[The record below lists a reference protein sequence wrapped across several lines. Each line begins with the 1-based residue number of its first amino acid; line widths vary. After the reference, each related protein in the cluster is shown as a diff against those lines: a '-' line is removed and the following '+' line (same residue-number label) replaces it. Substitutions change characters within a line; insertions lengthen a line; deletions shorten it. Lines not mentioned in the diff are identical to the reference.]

1 MKKIL
6 LFIFI
11 LINIVNYGFE
21 NNYYKYKTYKTR
33 ILPITVATDEYGNI
47 YVGDRFTNSV
57 IKYNAKGKYQFS
69 FGRKRETTANNYKV
83 YALITDIFIRDK
95 NLYLLDVNFGIS
107 IFDLEG
113 NIKNQIEFK
122 EGNLLGEVKKPQSL
136 FVDNQGQIYI
146 TDTENNRIQIF
157 TKDGEPGRQFGYRG
171 NLPGNFIFPKGITVD
186 KKNIIVADTL
196 NARVCVYDTDGFYEQ
211 DIDIDSEYGEYDFI
225 VPEVIFYDIYE
236 NKIYTVDNGS
246 EQIKI
251 FNEDY
256 ELEFIFGEKGKKN
269 NQFNSLKDV
278 WVDRDKIYVADS
290 LNYCIKIFKKDY
302 ENMRLVKIIGK
313 KNIVFLVFNWILII
327 FTLIFLIMFFIK
339 KIVKK
344 IN

>member
-1 MKKIL
+1 M
-6 LFIFI
+6 
-11 LINIVNYGFE
+11 
-21 NNYYKYKTYKTR
+21 
-33 ILPITVATDEYGNI
+33 
-47 YVGDRFTNSV
+47 
-57 IKYNAKGKYQFS
+57 
-69 FGRKRETTANNYKV
+69 
-83 YALITDIFIRDK
+83 
-95 NLYLLDVNFGIS
+95 
-107 IFDLEG
+107 
-113 NIKNQIEFK
+113 
-122 EGNLLGEVKKPQSL
+122 
-136 FVDNQGQIYI
+136 
-146 TDTENNRIQIF
+146 
-157 TKDGEPGRQFGYRG
+157 
-171 NLPGNFIFPKGITVD
+171 
-186 KKNIIVADTL
+186 
-196 NARVCVYDTDGFYEQ
+196 
-211 DIDIDSEYGEYDFI
+211 
-225 VPEVIFYDIYE
+225 
-236 NKIYTVDNGS
+236 DNGS